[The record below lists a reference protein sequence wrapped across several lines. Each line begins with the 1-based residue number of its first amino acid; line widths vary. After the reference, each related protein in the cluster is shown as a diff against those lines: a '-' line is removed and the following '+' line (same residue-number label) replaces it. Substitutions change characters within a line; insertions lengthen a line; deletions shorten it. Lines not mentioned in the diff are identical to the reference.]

1 MRQTTGRLKVSAT
14 RQAVAAA
21 LEAGRPELPHL
32 ADAAVRAGLTPTAVD
47 AMVRLAAIWR
57 LSSAEVCALMGDI
70 SERTWFR
77 MKKGE
82 WAGALSQDA
91 LTRVSALIGIFKG
104 LRLLFS
110 EPLSDDW
117 VRLPNKGPLYGGRRP
132 LEAMIEGG
140 IPVMLEVRRHVD
152 ALRGG
157 L

>member
-1 MRQTTGRLKVSAT
+1 MS
-14 RQAVAAA
+14 VANAA
-21 LEAGRPELPHL
+21 SPAADFGPPSTPPNL
-32 ADAAVRAGLTPTAVD
+32 ADAATRTRLTPAAVEGV
-47 AMVRLAAIWR
+47 VRLAKIWR
-57 LSSAEVCALMGDI
+57 LTSAEICVLLGDV

-82 WAGALSQDA
+82 WSGTLSQDA

-110 EPLSDDW
+110 EPLSNEW
-117 VRLPNKGPLYGGRRP
+117 VRLPNKGPVYGGRRP
-132 LEAMIEGG
+132 LDAMIEGG
-140 IPVMLEVRRHVD
+140 IPKMLEVRRHID

>member
-1 MRQTTGRLKVSAT
+1 MSVAT
-14 RQAVAAA
+14 RPAVDPGPAAA
-21 LEAGRPELPHL
+21 IPNLSDAGTRARLTP
-32 ADAAVRAGLTPTAVD
+32 AAVDGV
-47 AMVRLAAIWR
+47 VRLAEIWR
-57 LSSAEVCALMGDI
+57 LTSAEVCALLGGV

-82 WAGALSQDA
+82 WSGALSHDT
-91 LTRVSALIGIFKG
+91 LTRVSALVGIFKG

-110 EPLSDDW
+110 EPLCDEW

-132 LEAMIEGG
+132 LEVMIEGG
-140 IPVMLEVRRHVD
+140 IPRMLEVRRHVD

>member
-1 MRQTTGRLKVSAT
+1 MSAT
-14 RQAVAAA
+14 LQVRPAA
-21 LEAGRPELPHL
+21 LDADRPELPNL
-32 ADAAVRAGLTPTAVD
+32 ADAAERARLTPAAVD
-47 AMVRLAAIWR
+47 AMVRLAAIWG
-57 LSSAEVCALMGDI
+57 LSSAQVCALLGDI
-70 SERTWFR
+70 SARTWFR

-82 WAGALSQDA
+82 WTGALSQDA

-110 EPLSDDW
+110 EPLSDEW
-117 VRLPNKGPLYGGRRP
+117 VNLPNKGPLYGGRRP
-132 LEAMIEGG
+132 LDAMIQGG

>member
-1 MRQTTGRLKVSAT
+1 MVEIPMGLAARP
-14 RQAVAAA
+14 AVDSGQAAA
-21 LEAGRPELPHL
+21 IPNLSDVDTRDRLTP
-32 ADAAVRAGLTPTAVD
+32 AAVDGI
-47 AMVRLAAIWR
+47 VRLAEVWR
-57 LSSAEVCALMGDI
+57 LTSAEVCALLGDV

-82 WAGALSQDA
+82 WSGALSHDT

-110 EPLSDDW
+110 EPLSDEW
-117 VRLPNKGPLYGGRRP
+117 VRLANKGPLYGGRRP
-132 LEAMIEGG
+132 LDVMIEGG
-140 IPVMLEVRRHVD
+140 IPKMLVVRQHID

>member
-1 MRQTTGRLKVSAT
+1 MSGLANLARPAIDPGPAPVPPNLADPAT
-14 RQAVAAA
+14 R
-21 LEAGRPELPHL
+21 ER
-32 ADAAVRAGLTPTAVD
+32 LTPAAIDGVL
-47 AMVRLAAIWR
+47 RLAEIWR
-57 LSSAEVCALMGDI
+57 LASTEACALLGDV

-82 WAGALSQDA
+82 WSGALSQDT

-110 EPLSDDW
+110 APLCDKW

-132 LEAMIEGG
+132 LDTLIEGG
-140 IPVMLEVRRHVD
+140 IPKMLEVRRHID